1 MFGRLETEQIFPHC
15 EYVGPCREESEH
27 NKRELMEFAAAE
39 NAHGHYKESKAA
51 RRDDS
56 VESRCRIHKLGKG
69 YGVLVEC
76 QLDI

>member
-51 RRDDS
+51 RRFVSAATFGGRDMT
-56 VESRCRIHKLGKG
+56 ESL
-69 YGVLVEC
+69 L
-76 QLDI
+76 